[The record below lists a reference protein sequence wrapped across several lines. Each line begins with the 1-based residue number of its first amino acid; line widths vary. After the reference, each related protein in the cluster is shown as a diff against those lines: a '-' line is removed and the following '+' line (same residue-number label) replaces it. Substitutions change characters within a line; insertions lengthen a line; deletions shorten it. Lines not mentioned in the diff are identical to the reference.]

1 MGAREIGEK
10 CNYNSVNTDFRG
22 ERPDNNRMN
31 LWGNYNKKAV
41 VVPLGS
47 IRDDPAVIRVIRVNA
62 IAVSSI

>member
-1 MGAREIGEK
+1 
-10 CNYNSVNTDFRG
+10 
-22 ERPDNNRMN
+22 MN